1 MQRPDS
7 RANDRDDDGTQKHVP
22 GNLDAMDESSSLYQT
37 DTTEQTVARES
48 ESDSDSNEDSNDE
61 TQLVGSVEGESD
73 FGDTELEKL
82 DDEDFH
88 QEIQDDPNTQHGMAE
103 TAEKRPKG
111 GQIRYYNRWQQL
123 ELVLAAQ
130 ELSEIGGCEDGP
142 TTKGD
147 KVEMKG
153 SDIWQDAT
161 YLALLREGM
170 LPEMIEL

>member
-82 DDEDFH
+82 VMLEGP
-88 QEIQDDPNTQHGMAE
+88 Q
-103 TAEKRPKG
+103 
-111 GQIRYYNRWQQL
+111 QILQL
-123 ELVLAAQ
+123 ILHTR
-130 ELSEIGGCEDGP
+130 STI
-142 TTKGD
+142 T
-147 KVEMKG
+147 
-153 SDIWQDAT
+153 
-161 YLALLREGM
+161 
-170 LPEMIEL
+170 